1 MNNVV
6 DGRLRFPNLS
16 SGLVNRDLVLLGRL
30 RVLGLIH
37 STMVSFAFTMSA
49 MTTSIRD
56 LAVTHHHLL
65 DILLHQ
71 IQCPEIYFWCDH
83 FERVVG
89 VLLGGLAR
97 NLSGSLARLPA
108 GLPVGS

>member
-30 RVLGLIH
+30 RVLGQIH

-49 MTTSIRD
+49 MTWPASIRD

-71 IQCPEIYFWCDH
+71 IQCPEIYF
-83 FERVVG
+83 
-89 VLLGGLAR
+89 
-97 NLSGSLARLPA
+97 
-108 GLPVGS
+108 